1 VTRYDFFR
9 RRIAPVAF
17 VLVMGLMAYE
27 MCNKHERTHAT
38 FVLEYGVFAKD
49 VRAVEAEIWMNG
61 ERVTN
66 FRRTAA
72 EGSYIGPT
80 RFEASLPDTS
90 GELRV
95 DVELAGTAPK
105 HVVRRVQVEE
115 GQTVTF
121 DLAPDLR

>member
-1 VTRYDFFR
+1 MTRYDFFR

-17 VLVMGLMAYE
+17 VLALGLMAYE

-49 VRAVEAEIWMNG
+49 VRAVEAEVWMNG

-66 FRRTAA
+66 FRRTAS
-72 EGSYIGPT
+72 EGAYIGAS
-80 RFEASLPDTS
+80 RFDASLPDTS

-95 DVELAGTAPK
+95 DVDLASGDRR
-105 HVVRRVQVEE
+105 HVVRRVQIEE

-121 DLAPDLR
+121 DLEPDLR

>member
-1 VTRYDFFR
+1 MTRYDFFR

-27 MCNKHERTHAT
+27 MCNKHERTQAT

-49 VRAVEAEIWMNG
+49 VRGVEAEIWMNG

-66 FRRTAA
+66 FRRTAS
-72 EGSYIGPT
+72 EGSYIGTT
-80 RFEASLPDTS
+80 RFDASLPDTS

-95 DVELAGTAPK
+95 DVELAGGVAK
-105 HVVRRVQVEE
+105 HVVRRVQIEE

-121 DLAPDLR
+121 DLEPDLR